1 MNLPL
6 KTTNRLINELG
17 ECTPLSRD
25 VKLLGPEKLIDRVS
39 KRLRSSVPK
48 TETFEAVFG
57 LDNKFFYRIDKV
69 TGDDMK
75 TLAYEI
81 GTGHLE
87 KDNDG
92 SMVLVRD
99 TPRVSKLQ
107 DQEKL
112 YFNEVHVP
120 AFQDCTPEDYLIV
133 SYMQLPD
140 LNGLFVDPNTLLYS
154 DVNACPSVL
163 YIDNNSFITKTPEK
177 GITNVSAQ
185 ALDEVHGFS
194 DSVVKS
200 IRQHTKNLILQSPNI
215 AVKSLTFKAVKQCKV
230 EKPGTVFFDK
240 ESKTLKCYDG
250 TTWRTLSYEDT

>member
-17 ECTPLSRD
+17 VCEGERSIILS
-25 VKLLGPEKLIDRVS
+25 GAESLIDKVPNKIKAS
-39 KRLRSSVPK
+39 IPK
-48 TETFEAVFG
+48 TETFESVFG
-57 LDNKFFYRIDKV
+57 LEYKFFYRIDQV
-69 TGDDMK
+69 YGDQ
-75 TLAYEI
+75 LESVAYEI

-87 KDNDG
+87 KDGDD
-92 SMVLVRD
+92 VFLIRD

-107 DQEKL
+107 DQERL
-112 YFNEVHVP
+112 YFNETLVP
-120 AFQDCTPEDYLIV
+120 SFRECPRDHFLIV
-133 SYMQLPD
+133 SYIQIPD
-140 LNGLFVDPNTLLYS
+140 LNSLFIDPNTLIYS
-154 DVNACPSVL
+154 DSDSCPSVL

-177 GITNVSAQ
+177 GITSVSAQ
-185 ALDEVHGFS
+185 VLDEIHGFS